1 MTNSSEGSRQ
11 VDEIRSDIR
20 GFRRAQVYIAFAEL
34 ELGHA
39 LQHGPLEIQQLADSI
54 NADPSG
60 LRRFLDAAQA
70 FDLVHIDSDGT
81 VKLSELGWLMYSPS
95 SEESVNAAL
104 KLEGAFFRRWGRLAE
119 AVRMGGRPEA
129 NRAQEDDPGWV
140 PMFTTALYENA
151 RSTARAVASTIEPLL
166 PTPDGRSISVLD
178 LGGGH
183 GGYSIA
189 LAELREDIDA
199 TVFDLP
205 PVIETTQR
213 IVERSGQSE
222 RVSTVAG
229 DFHTDSIGHAFDA
242 ILLFGVLHGETPEN
256 ARRLLS
262 TVRAALKH
270 NGILFIRSQGNA
282 HGESQ
287 QGEREL
293 FDLQML
299 LSTAGGQV
307 RRSAG
312 IRKLVSSQG
321 FRLDQQL
328 EIKTPGKGLVLA
340 FRPD

>member
-1 MTNSSEGSRQ
+1 MAKSSEGSGLL
-11 VDEIRSDIR
+11 DEIRSDIR

-34 ELGHA
+34 NLGYA
-39 LQHGPLEIQQLADSI
+39 LQHGPLEIQQLANAI
-54 NADPSG
+54 GADPSAI
-60 LRRFLDAAQA
+60 RRFLDAAEA
-70 FDLVHIDSDGT
+70 LCLVGIGSDGT
-81 VKLSELGWLMYSPS
+81 VNLSELGWLMYSPS
-95 SEESVNAAL
+95 SEESVNSAL

-129 NRAQEDDPGWV
+129 NRAQEEDPGWV
-140 PMFTTALYENA
+140 PMFTTALYENS

-166 PTPDGRSISVLD
+166 PAPDCGSITVLD

-189 LAELREDIDA
+189 LAELRDDVYA

-205 PVIETTQR
+205 PVIETTQQ

-256 ARRLLS
+256 AGRLLA
-262 TVRAALKH
+262 TVRAALKPD
-270 NGILFIRSQGNA
+270 GMLFVRSQGNA
-282 HGESQ
+282 RGESQ
-287 QGEREL
+287 PGEREL
-293 FDLQML
+293 FDLHML
-299 LSTAGGQV
+299 LSTAAGQV
-307 RRSAG
+307 RRSAD
-312 IRKLVSSQG
+312 IRELVSSQG
-321 FRLDQQL
+321 FTLDQEI
-328 EIKTPGKGLVLA
+328 EIKPPGSGLIFA